1 MEGSTPTY
9 EQIMTMIAEN
19 TKLLQLSR
27 QKMEESDRRIAESQA
42 ENNRQAEQSNRRYEI
57 LKEELAK
64 ELAESRKQTEESRKQ
79 AEESSKKTADELRE
93 SRKSVDSDI
102 KRVSKQIA
110 DLGDSLGK
118 FAEEQVRP
126 RLVEMFREKGVY
138 MEEIHGNIVVERNGQ
153 YLLEIDLLLVN
164 TIYSV
169 VVEVKHNLK
178 QKDVDEHI
186 ERLEKLQLSPSRSIK
201 GTKMYGAVAGMIVN
215 KEVERY
221 AIKKGF
227 YLVKPKGDSVEI
239 SNAHHFKAK
248 TWDVAN

>member
-1 MEGSTPTY
+1 MEGTTPTY
-9 EQIMTMIAEN
+9 EQIMSMIAEN

-42 ENNRQAEQSNRRYEI
+42 ESNKKYAL

-64 ELAESRKQTEESRKQ
+64 ELAESRRETEESR
-79 AEESSKKTADELRE
+79 KKTADELRE
-93 SRKSVDSDI
+93 SRKAVDIDI
-102 KRVSKQIA
+102 RRVSKQIA

-138 MEEIHGNIVVERNGQ
+138 MEEIHSNIVVERNGQ

-239 SNAHHFKAK
+239 SNANDFKAK

>member
-27 QKMEESDRRIAESQA
+27 QKMDENDRRIAESQV
-42 ENNRQAEQSNRRYEI
+42 ESNRRYEL
-57 LKEELAK
+57 LKAELAK
-64 ELAESRKQTEESRKQ
+64 EVAESRKK
-79 AEESSKKTADELRE
+79 
-93 SRKSVDSDI
+93 VDTDI
-102 KRVSKQIA
+102 RRVSKQIA

-138 MEEIHGNIVVERNGQ
+138 MEEIHSNIVVERNGQ
-153 YLLEIDLLLVN
+153 FLLEIDLLLVN
-164 TIYSV
+164 TVYSV

-221 AIKKGF
+221 AMKKGF

-239 SNAHHFKAK
+239 SNPNDFKAK
-248 TWDVAN
+248 TWDVMN

>member
-1 MEGSTPTY
+1 MEGTTPTY
-9 EQIMTMIAEN
+9 EQIMVMIAEN

-27 QKMEESDRRIAESQA
+27 QKMDESDRRIAESQV
-42 ENNRQAEQSNRRYEI
+42 ESNKRYEL
-57 LKEELAK
+57 LKAELAK
-64 ELAESRKQTEESRKQ
+64 EVAESRKEADESRK
-79 AEESSKKTADELRE
+79 K
-93 SRKSVDSDI
+93 VDSDI
-102 KRVSKQIA
+102 RRVSKQIA

-138 MEEIHGNIVVERNGQ
+138 MEEIHSNIVVERNGQ

-164 TIYSV
+164 TVYSV

-221 AIKKGF
+221 AMKKGF

-239 SNAHHFKAK
+239 SNPNDFKAK
-248 TWDVAN
+248 TWDVTN